1 MLYLLPK
8 SLTPAT
14 HLYSNI
20 YITESIAKLEVNNW
34 IFFKLIY
41 PFSEKQI
48 NKVLNSQFVLLEV
61 I

>member
-34 IFFKLIY
+34 IF
-41 PFSEKQI
+41 
-48 NKVLNSQFVLLEV
+48 LNSLTPFLKNKLTKS
-61 I
+61 

>member
-20 YITESIAKLEVNNW
+20 SITESIAKLEVNNW
-34 IFFKLIY
+34 IF
-41 PFSEKQI
+41 
-48 NKVLNSQFVLLEV
+48 LNSFTPFLKNKLTKSY
-61 I
+61 ILNLFY